1 MLVVMLESFGL
12 DTMIWSPWNYNPVGP
27 AMNHPPNAAAVPP
40 KSSWAREEKDSDPGT
55 YFSWI
60 TQICSLAQTDQK

>member
-40 KSSWAREEKDSDPGT
+40 KSSWAREENSESEVVSESDVVSTVSG
-55 YFSWI
+55 I
-60 TQICSLAQTDQK
+60 